1 MPRPRVWALAWVMSR
16 PSSAMRP
23 LLTVTKPA
31 TICSVV
37 VLPQPDGPSRET
49 NSPFSTARFIAATA
63 QVLPPNLLKSVSC
76 RKAKQGAL
84 EMALGAPRAGA
95 DQPAAR
101 PGRFDPQGAIAC
113 IRVVH
118 RTDGPG
124 ASDSIY
130 CKQRARPHR
139 VFHYRSP
146 YILITLCINNIDNPP
161 NPPPHRSG
169 GFSRPF
175 KKQGVAPCRCRA
187 ANVCAKER
195 GADTG

>member
-1 MPRPRVWALAWVMSR
+1 MPRPRVLALAWVMSR

-49 NSPFSTARFIAATA
+49 NSPFSTARFIADTA
-63 QVLPPNLLKSVSC
+63 QVLPKNLLKSVSC
-76 RKAKQGAL
+76 RKDIHGPL
-84 EMALGAPRAGA
+84 EMDVCEPREGA
-95 DQPAAR
+95 DQPDGRA
-101 PGRFDPQGAIAC
+101 GRFDPQGAIAC

-146 YILITLCINNIDNPP
+146 YVLITVWIDDIDNPRDP
-161 NPPPHRSG
+161 GAHRSR

-175 KKQGVAPCRCRA
+175 KKHGVAPCRCRA